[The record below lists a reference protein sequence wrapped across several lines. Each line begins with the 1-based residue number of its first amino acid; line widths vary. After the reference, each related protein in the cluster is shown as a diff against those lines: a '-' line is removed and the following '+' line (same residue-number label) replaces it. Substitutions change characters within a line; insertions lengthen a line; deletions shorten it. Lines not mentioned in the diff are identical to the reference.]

1 MDESSTPVWALQ
13 QRASSDGVTQLE
25 SHADP
30 RADPEPAAL
39 LAGWSFALREP
50 ARSPKATADVGSLEL
65 LSTGLEQQYA
75 QGQRAGRQTQPPTG
89 RKDDDHGA
97 LDCQV

>member
-39 LAGWSFALREP
+39 LAGWSFVLREP
-50 ARSPKATADVGSLEL
+50 ARPPKATADVGSLEL
-65 LSTGLEQQYA
+65 LSTGLAQQPRPGA
-75 QGQRAGRQTQPPTG
+75 AGWTADATTN
-89 RKDDDHGA
+89 RKEDDDHA
-97 LDCQV
+97 PLNCQV